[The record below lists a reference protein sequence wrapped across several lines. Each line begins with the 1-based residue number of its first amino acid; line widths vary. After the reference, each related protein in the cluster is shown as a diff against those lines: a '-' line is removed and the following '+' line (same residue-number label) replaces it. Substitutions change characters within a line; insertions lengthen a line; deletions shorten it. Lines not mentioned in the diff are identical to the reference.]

1 MNYKNYFKKNGF
13 IYGVSEKF
21 EFGRWTGYV
30 TKFTNLA
37 EAEKWVEAC
46 TYDWSERELCSKTT
60 ASRKASVLGC
70 RLRFRL
76 EENRDWSF
84 AWKR

>member
-1 MNYKNYFKKNGF
+1 MNYKNYFKKNGC

-30 TKFTNLA
+30 TKFTNL
-37 EAEKWVEAC
+37 EDAEKWVEAC

-70 RLRFRL
+70 RLGYML

>member
-70 RLRFRL
+70 RLGYML

-84 AWKR
+84 VWKR